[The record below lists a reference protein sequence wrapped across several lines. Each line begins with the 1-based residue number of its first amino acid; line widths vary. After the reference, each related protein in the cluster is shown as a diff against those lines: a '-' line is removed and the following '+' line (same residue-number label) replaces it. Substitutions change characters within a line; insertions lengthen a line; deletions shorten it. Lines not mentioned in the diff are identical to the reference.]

1 MDTEDILLE
10 ILALFIGSKCFNCCW
25 YAWSSV
31 LADFFCVCEALSETM
46 GYPSNDPFMISVGNH
61 YKSAMECCW
70 VWGFLLLGVSGPCIF
85 NCTLSFGSPAADE
98 GLWDEG
104 RVLLN
109 HDSWLLFLGCQLQC
123 YINAKIQDWIID
135 EECTHSAWKG
145 RSAGSAGDMRM
156 DTSLA
161 TWNCL
166 QAGAAV
172 CDALVSLTKN
182 AQLDSISSWR
192 SSVSNAEVVTD
203 VISFGQGG
211 CLSQGHWP
219 HKYCICSFCQSTEET
234 FSQDMLV

>member
-1 MDTEDILLE
+1 MRIS
-10 ILALFIGSKCFNCCW
+10 F
-25 YAWSSV
+25 AWSQWS
-31 LADFFCVCEALSETM
+31 LHFQLHFELW
-46 GYPSNDPFMISVGNH
+46 ISSCG
-61 YKSAMECCW
+61 
-70 VWGFLLLGVSGPCIF
+70 WGR
-85 NCTLSFGSPAADE
+85 
-98 GLWDEG
+98 DEG

-145 RSAGSAGDMRM
+145 RSTGSAGDMRM

-203 VISFGQGG
+203 VISFGLGG

-219 HKYCICSFCQSTEET
+219 HHYPGNLFPRYAGLITAALVGTFDASSAVFVALACLGLGTQSH
-234 FSQDMLV
+234 